1 MMQVQAE
8 QPQDIAAIRQVHL
21 AAFGRSGEADLV
33 DRLRG
38 QASTFSFVVVESAQI
53 IAHIFFSPV
62 TIEGECSADLFML
75 GLAPVAV
82 LPAYQRQGVGTLLI
96 RQSLADC
103 ARCGCQAI
111 AVLGWPAYY
120 PRFGF
125 IPAKSFGLSC
135 EYHVSDE
142 AFMVLE
148 LVKGSLAGCRGIVKY
163 QPEFNELGG

>member
-38 QASTFSFVVVESAQI
+38 QASTFSFAVVESAQI

-82 LPAYQRQGVGTLLI
+82 LPAYQRQGVGSLLI
-96 RQSLADC
+96 QQSLADC
-103 ARCGCQAI
+103 ARFGCQAI

-125 IPAKSFGLSC
+125 VPAKSFGLGC
-135 EYHVSDE
+135 ECSASDE

-148 LVKGSLAGCRGIVKY
+148 LAKGALAGCRGIVKY
-163 QPEFNELGG
+163 RHEFNDLE